1 MNDVSVRNRSGAGTV
16 AVVDTTSTK
25 AADAPVSTETVKAQV
40 TILVSVGAST
50 AKNADENSRSG
61 SSAAVETKAAP
72 SQDVTVTVMSKAP
85 DASGAQSAPVAV
97 VITSPDT
104 ASQTSGAEP
113 TVEIHAAD
121 GSNVSV
127 AVDGDKVTITTSND
141 ANPSQAAD
149 AVPTA
154 TAVVIDT
161 SDQTPAKTTGATPE
175 AATTIT
181 ITTTTPASTDRQVS
195 GGEQAYTN
203 LSNQLAANSQG
214 AAQHT
219 QEVLYGSPAAPA
231 AGSGDAATTTTTVTV
246 TTPAPAPTRQ
256 VSGGE
261 QAYTDL
267 SNQLAANSQA
277 AADHTQQVL
286 YGSTAAPA
294 APTSGSGGAATTA
307 TTSPTTSPA
316 PAPARQISGGEQA
329 QIDLTNQL
337 AANSKRAADQ
347 TQTQLYG
354 SPQAGSGTAVT
365 PGGNAPTGSTPPV
378 ATRQISNTEKAFNDL
393 STLMAGNSAQMA
405 KQTDQVL
412 YANQAAATGVSVPRP
427 APTGGEVATAAGTLA
442 KYQSDNGITLMN
454 VNDVYELSR
463 NPNVSP
469 EVRNAAKFMVENPD
483 IYRDIE
489 VKGKATPDQVNSVGE
504 MQQTARELAG
514 DTKPYVPKSTSPAID
529 ATPTQ
534 ANVAT
539 AANSLVQHMKDTGV
553 EELNATDLNK
563 LAYDPTVSEDVRKAA
578 KFMLQNTDVY
588 AALEAQSAAAGP
600 RPAPTRGDVA
610 TAAGTLAQYQQDSH
624 IDFMTSDEIYN
635 LSRNA
640 LVPENV
646 RNAAKFMVENPDIY
660 HDIEVKAGQASDQKS
675 SINEMRD
682 MATEMGSD
690 VGSPYVPKASSV
702 AITSAPSAEG
712 TTTAINSLGTYMSE
726 KGMTELNVND
736 LNAMLY
742 SPDTS
747 DDVKRAA
754 KYMLQNSDVYESLS
768 NASVAATPAPAP
780 APASPQSSYDD
791 VASLTGIA

>member
-1 MNDVSVRNRSGAGTV
+1 MNDVSVRNRSGADTI
-16 AVVDTTSTK
+16 AAVDTSSTN

-40 TILVSVGAST
+40 TILVSAGAST

-61 SSAAVETKAAP
+61 NGAATETKAAP
-72 SQDVTVTVMSKAP
+72 SQDVTVTVMSTAP
-85 DASGAQSAPVAV
+85 DASGAQSAPGA
-97 VITSPDT
+97 VIT
-104 ASQTSGAEP
+104 
-113 TVEIHAAD
+113 
-121 GSNVSV
+121 
-127 AVDGDKVTITTSND
+127 TTSND
-141 ANPSQAAD
+141 ATPAQTTD

-154 TAVVIDT
+154 AAVVIDT
-161 SDQTPAKTTGATPE
+161 SEQTPATTNAASPE

-181 ITTTTPASTDRQVS
+181 VTTTTPAASGRQIS
-195 GGEQAYTN
+195 GGEQAYID

-231 AGSGDAATTTTTVTV
+231 TGSGDAATTTA
-246 TTPAPAPTRQ
+246 PAPAPT
-256 VSGGE
+256 
-261 QAYTDL
+261 
-267 SNQLAANSQA
+267 
-277 AADHTQQVL
+277 
-286 YGSTAAPA
+286 
-294 APTSGSGGAATTA
+294 
-307 TTSPTTSPA
+307 PA

-337 AANSKRAADQ
+337 ASNSQSAAAHTQQVLYGSTAAPTVPAAAGGDAATTPTTSTTTSAAPAPAPARQISGGEQAQIDLTNQLAGFSKGAAAQ

-354 SPQAGSGTAVT
+354 TPQTGTGTTVT
-365 PGGNAPTGSTPPV
+365 PGVNAPTGSTAPV
-378 ATRQISNTEKAFNDL
+378 APRQISNTEKAFNDL
-393 STLMAGNSAQMA
+393 SSMLAGNSAQAA
-405 KQTDQVL
+405 KQTEQVL
-412 YANQAAATGVSVPRP
+412 YSNQAAATGVSVPRP

-442 KYQSDNGITLMN
+442 KYQSDNGIQLMN
-454 VNDVYELSR
+454 VNDVYQLSR
-463 NPNVSP
+463 NPNVSL

-539 AANSLVQHMKDTGV
+539 AANALVQHMKDTGV

-563 LAYDPTVSEDVRKAA
+563 LAYDPAVSEDVRKAA

-600 RPAPTRGDVA
+600 RSAPTRGDVA
-610 TAAGTLAQYQQDSH
+610 TAASTLAQYQQQGN
-624 IDFMTSDEIYN
+624 IGFMTSDEIYN
-635 LSRNA
+635 LSRNG

-646 RNAAKFMVENPDIY
+646 RNAAKFMVENPDVF
-660 HDIEVKAGQASDQKS
+660 HDIETKAGQASDQKS
-675 SINEMRD
+675 SVNEMLD
-682 MATEMGSD
+682 MARAMGSD
-690 VGSPYVPKASSV
+690 VGSPYVPTASSV
-702 AITSAPSAEG
+702 AIMSAPSAEG
-712 TTTAINSLGTYMSE
+712 TATAINTLGTYMSA
-726 KGMTELNVND
+726 KGLTELNVNN
-736 LNAMLY
+736 LNTMLY

-768 NASVAATPAPAP
+768 NASAAATPAP
-780 APASPQSSYDD
+780 
-791 VASLTGIA
+791 